1 MVSSTQA
8 VCQVGLLPVRLADH
22 ICEHV
27 SRRALSS
34 EQQSSYIDAVK
45 CMQSTP
51 GKTAEIYSGV
61 KSLYDDFQALH
72 ISQTD
77 NIHWVVS
84 FALFDP
90 FQICET
96 YWARL

>member
-1 MVSSTQA
+1 MS
-8 VCQVGLLPVRLADH
+8 P
-22 ICEHV
+22 
-27 SRRALSS
+27 

-51 GKTAEIYSGV
+51 GKTAEFYSGV

-84 FALFDP
+84 FALFP
-90 FQICET
+90 FQACKKHT
-96 YWARL
+96 RLNSNLEHRGW